1 MLHVFAKLEVGKAVP
16 VWSNLMQP
24 GATIQKPQLMLDGSN
39 GFVLLITQ
47 CPVCCV
53 VNVALQQT

>member
-39 GFVLLITQ
+39 GFVLLVT
-47 CPVCCV
+47 
-53 VNVALQQT
+53 